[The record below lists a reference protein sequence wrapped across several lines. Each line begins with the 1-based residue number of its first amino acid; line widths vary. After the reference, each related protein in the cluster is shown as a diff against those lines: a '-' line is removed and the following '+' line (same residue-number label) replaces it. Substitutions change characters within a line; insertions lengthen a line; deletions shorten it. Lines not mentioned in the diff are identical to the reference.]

1 MFTCMHFGKWVH
13 QAIHGRC
20 VQVPPTWQAVRVA
33 EQEDGI
39 SSRRRAGQGRR
50 RVRGQQLLQA
60 AEVGRLVADDRRVQ
74 RLCGRRAGW
83 RDGLT
88 SRQRPW

>member
-1 MFTCMHFGKWVH
+1 MGSPAAGEPARAGGGKW
-13 QAIHGRC
+13 
-20 VQVPPTWQAVRVA
+20 
-33 EQEDGI
+33 
-39 SSRRRAGQGRR
+39 
-50 RVRGQQLLQA
+50 RGQQLLQA

-88 SRQRPW
+88 SRATTLVSVRTAWPVAPVTAVAGKRLDGCA

>member
-1 MFTCMHFGKWVH
+1 MHVYMHALWQMDGVVH

-50 RVRGQQLLQA
+50 R
-60 AEVGRLVADDRRVQ
+60 
-74 RLCGRRAGW
+74 
-83 RDGLT
+83 
-88 SRQRPW
+88 